1 MLKLLKGMIVGLMII
16 GFTGCVSTSDI
27 KVESAKSDKVDLKGY
42 KTYAIVE
49 GSGVA
54 GESKKSTHDI
64 DAELN
69 RIIHNELGKKGKVP
83 VTKDPDFYVAYL
95 AAKDME
101 AIEINIDEEGQ
112 ETIKETPAAAML
124 LLLIDGETGVLIGI
138 STAEGEAKDLPL
150 EDRKKRLEYTIKKM
164 FNEL

>member
-1 MLKLLKGMIVGLMII
+1 MSKLVKGMVAVLMII
-16 GFTGCVSTSDI
+16 GLTGCVSTSDI
-27 KVESAKSDKVDLKGY
+27 QVESAKSDKVDLKGY
-42 KTYAIVE
+42 KTYQIVE
-49 GSGVA
+49 GSGIDT
-54 GESKKSTHDI
+54 ESQEGSHDLN
-64 DAELN
+64 AELH
-69 RIIHNELGKKGKVP
+69 RIISNELGKKGKTP
-83 VTKDPDFYVAYL
+83 VTTDPDFYVAYL

-101 AIEINIDEEGQ
+101 ALEIEIDEKGQ
-112 ETIKETPAAAML
+112 ETIKESPAAAMV

>member
-1 MLKLLKGMIVGLMII
+1 MLKLFKGMIVGLMIV

-27 KVESAKSDKVDLKGY
+27 KVESAASDKVDLKGY
-42 KTYAIVE
+42 KTYQIAE

-54 GESKKSTHDI
+54 TESTKNSHDI

-69 RIIHNELGKKGKVP
+69 RIITTELGKKGKVP

-95 AAKDME
+95 AAKDTEAME
-101 AIEINIDEEGQ
+101 IKIDEKGQ
-112 ETIKETPAAAML
+112 ETIKEAPAAAML
-124 LLLIDGETGVLIGI
+124 LLLIDAETGVIIGI

-150 EDRKKRLEYTIKKM
+150 ADRKKRLEYTIKKM
-164 FNEL
+164 FNEM